1 MWVAYKLIYKAISP
15 IHIGWHTLGYIK
27 LTRYYIPGRNIWAA
41 FTENTVHSLQIDSEK
56 INNIYIEVGKMLKED
71 ILVSYFYPCIGEQ
84 DKKLD
89 IPLLPKYSNKGFT
102 IGKYTKSEFEN
113 KFIKSYGQTAI
124 VPESNT
130 AEDESLHESEYI
142 SPTIDD
148 DGKIKQVFFVGYV
161 FLKNEQI
168 DLPINNKVIGWDS
181 GDIKLKEAITELFV
195 GGDRKYGWGR
205 LCLEKPEKI
214 EDGNTIFENENN
226 GYKIILDNEKY
237 PIIEINNNNC
247 NIPAHLPFSSS
258 VKLKGDLE
266 PLIGRE
272 YEVGKDSN
280 HKNSNRLGSGQKIN
294 SFIENDKVFWVP
306 GSSIVTEKSPIK
318 LQISEYGI
326 LREINEK

>member
-1 MWVAYKLIYKAISP
+1 MWAAYKLIYKAISP

-41 FTENTVHSLQIDSEK
+41 FTENTVHSLQIDSEE
-56 INNIYIEVGKMLKED
+56 INNIYIEVGDLFKKD
-71 ILVSYFYPCIGEQ
+71 ILTSYFYPCIER
-84 DKKLD
+84 KN
-89 IPLLPKYSNKGFT
+89 PLLSSFSKEGFKM
-102 IGKYTKSEFEN
+102 GNLTKSEFEN

-148 DGKIKQVFFVGYV
+148 DGKIKQVFFIGYV
-161 FLKNEQI
+161 FLRNEKICLQ
-168 DLPINNKVIGWDS
+168 PYKPYNKVIGWDS
-181 GDIKLKEAITELFV
+181 GDIKLKDAIDELFV

>member
-205 LCLEKPEKI
+205 LSLDLEKTN
-214 EDGNTIFENENN
+214 GVENRTLFDKYEL
-226 GYKIILDNEKY
+226 KLDNGNC
-237 PIIEINNNNC
+237 PVIEINNDSDIA
-247 NIPAHLPFSSS
+247 IPAHLPVSNNI
-258 VKLKGDLE
+258 KLKGDLE